1 MCDVHFWGFVY
12 FVALQQCVC
21 VLLVASFPG
30 SLPASKTGEEPG
42 NEASFAYDDCQYYA
56 YVVNA

>member
-12 FVALQQCVC
+12 FVALCNNVYVELPFC
-21 VLLVASFPG
+21 SFPG

-56 YVVNA
+56 YVVG